1 MQQQKE
7 EREGELN
14 HCLLTVR
21 VALQT
26 MAANADCDVDKFL
39 WNNCTNTTPSSGFVS
54 GGRTPGGAPPV
65 DSWKAIVSAVYA
77 LICISGIIGN
87 SCVIVVI
94 ARYAK
99 TKTVTNLYI
108 ANLAVADLCFL
119 VGLPVIM
126 TTSILERWVF
136 GAVICRLF
144 FVSTSINWF
153 ASVFVLTVMSVDR
166 YLAVCWPVA
175 SLRYRTLAIA
185 RVVCACVWTASIL
198 AMLPIILYATTA
210 SRHGPGGRQT
220 CTIRWPHVG
229 LISPEKAFI
238 WYSFVLGFAGPAAL
252 ISVFY
257 ALVVLRLRRIAAN
270 RMNQSHKS
278 SALTKSHVRV
288 TALVLT
294 VIAVYVC
301 CWLPYWIFQVTSYLL
316 TIADTIVRRTYECNL
331 CKDVAYALRFFY

>member
-1 MQQQKE
+1 
-7 EREGELN
+7 
-14 HCLLTVR
+14 
-21 VALQT
+21 
-26 MAANADCDVDKFL
+26 MAAEADDACDMDQFL
-39 WNNCTNTTPSSGFVS
+39 WNNCTNATPWNGYSEDMASDGAPVVS
-54 GGRTPGGAPPV
+54 G
-65 DSWKAIVSAVYA
+65 WKAVVSAIHL
-77 LICISGIIGN
+77 LICVSGIIGN

-119 VGLPVIM
+119 VGLPFLV

-136 GAVICRLF
+136 GAVVCRLF

-185 RVVCACVWTASIL
+185 RVVCACFWTASMV
-198 AMLPIILYATTA
+198 AMLPIMLYATTA
-210 SRHGPGGRQT
+210 SRPGSGGRQT
-220 CTIRWPHVG
+220 CTIRWPHG
-229 LISPEKAFI
+229 RYISPEKAFI
-238 WYSFVLGFAGPAAL
+238 WYGFLLGFAGPIAL

-257 ALVVLRLRRIAAN
+257 ALVVFRLRRIAVN
-270 RMNQSHKS
+270 RINKSHKP

-294 VIAVYVC
+294 VITVYVC
-301 CWLPYWIFQVTSYLL
+301 CWLPYWIFQVIITNLF
-316 TIADTIVRRTYECNL
+316 TIMGATRGRADERNADLGRTTVYSISRNTVSIFMPSNTNINCL
-331 CKDVAYALRFFY
+331 YDV

>member
-1 MQQQKE
+1 
-7 EREGELN
+7 
-14 HCLLTVR
+14 
-21 VALQT
+21 
-26 MAANADCDVDKFL
+26 MAADADCDTEEFL
-39 WNNCTNTTPSSGFVS
+39 MNNYTNATLRSGYVA
-54 GGRTPGGAPPV
+54 GGRMPHGAPV
-65 DSWKAIVSAVYA
+65 DYWKIIVSVIHL
-77 LICISGIIGN
+77 LICVSGIIGN

-94 ARYAK
+94 VRYAK

-119 VGLPVIM
+119 VGLPFLVA
-126 TTSILERWVF
+126 TSILERWVF
-136 GAVICRLF
+136 GAVVCRLF

-166 YLAVCWPVA
+166 YLAVCWPVE
-175 SLRYRTLAIA
+175 SLRYRTLTIA
-185 RVVCACVWTASIL
+185 RVVCACVWAASVL
-198 AMLPIILYATTA
+198 AMLPIMLYATTA
-210 SRHGPGGRQT
+210 ARPGSGGRQT

-238 WYSFVLGFAGPAAL
+238 WYGFLLGFAGPIAL

-257 ALVVLRLRRIAAN
+257 ALVVFRLRRVAAN
-270 RMNQSHKS
+270 RIKQSHKS

-301 CWLPYWIFQVTSYLL
+301 CWLPYWIFQVTIYS
-316 TIADTIVRRTYECNL
+316 RTVVL
-331 CKDVAYALRFFY
+331 